1 MSRLFFLYHELR
13 AEPSQYS
20 YVVSP
25 AEFEAHCRFYRQV
38 SESRFEG
45 MLCPE
50 VSFDDGNLSDYRY
63 ALPLLQASDRK
74 AHFFITAG
82 WTGTR
87 AGFMTASELRALHGS
102 GMTVGA
108 HGWSHKLLTACTQVE
123 LQTELTIAKKHL
135 EDILGSSISAMSLPG
150 GRANGRVLRACSEAG
165 YTSVFTSEP
174 RASDAAPN
182 SAPAFVGRLNLRGG
196 TTTTRLEQ
204 ILRPDSKT
212 LARLQRSHRLKDLA
226 KNVLG
231 DKLYAAAWALAN
243 RQEPDPADAGQP
255 GAPA

>member
-25 AEFEAHCRFYRQV
+25 AEFEAHCRFCRQV
-38 SESRFEG
+38 SELRSEG
-45 MLCPE
+45 LLCPE
-50 VSFDDGNLSDYRY
+50 VSFDDGNLSDHRY
-63 ALPLLQASDRK
+63 ALPLLQASGLK

-82 WTGTR
+82 WTGSR

-108 HGWSHKLLTACTQVE
+108 HGWTHKLLTACTQAE
-123 LQTELTIAKKHL
+123 LHTELAVAKKHL
-135 EDILGSSISAMSLPG
+135 EDILGSPISAMSLPG
-150 GRANGRVLRACSEAG
+150 GRANGRVLRACWDAG

-174 RASDAAPN
+174 RASDATTEARR
-182 SAPAFVGRLNLRGG
+182 AVIGRLNLRSG

-204 ILRPDSKT
+204 ILRPESGT
-212 LARLQRSHRLKDLA
+212 LARLQRSHRAKEIA